1 MLNNKNRNN
10 NSNYY
15 CYFCEFKCK
24 FLTHVCKLRKVS
36 IVNIYILY
44 TEDVNTHEHI
54 ICPYIQSVSYSVKSV
69 INNLMNEAESLMKNY
84 GDRGGC
90 YG

>member
-15 CYFCEFKCK
+15 CYFCVFKCK

-54 ICPYIQSVSYSVKSV
+54 MSLHTVSQLFSKVC
-69 INNLMNEAESLMKNY
+69 N
-84 GDRGGC
+84 
-90 YG
+90 